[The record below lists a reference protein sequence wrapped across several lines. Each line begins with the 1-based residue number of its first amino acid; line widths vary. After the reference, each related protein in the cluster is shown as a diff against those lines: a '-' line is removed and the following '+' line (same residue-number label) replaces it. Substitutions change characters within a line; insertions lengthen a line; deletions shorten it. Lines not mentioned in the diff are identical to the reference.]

1 MKWKVYHYAGCDTCR
16 RALKFLKANGV
27 EAELI
32 PIREQPPTEA
42 ELRRML
48 KQYDGKIRRL
58 FNTSGQ
64 VYKRLG
70 LSVTL
75 PSMSETEALDLLASN
90 GHLVKRP
97 FVLTP
102 KRGILGFDEVAW
114 TALVKAK

>member
-1 MKWKVYHYAGCDTCR
+1 MKWKVYHYEGCDTCR
-16 RALKFLKANGV
+16 RALKFLKANRI

-32 PIREQPPTEA
+32 PIREQPPTA
-42 ELRRML
+42 TELRRML

-58 FNTSGQ
+58 FNTTGQ
-64 VYKRLG
+64 VYKKLG

-102 KRGILGFDEVAW
+102 KRAILGFDETAW
-114 TALVKAK
+114 AKFVKG